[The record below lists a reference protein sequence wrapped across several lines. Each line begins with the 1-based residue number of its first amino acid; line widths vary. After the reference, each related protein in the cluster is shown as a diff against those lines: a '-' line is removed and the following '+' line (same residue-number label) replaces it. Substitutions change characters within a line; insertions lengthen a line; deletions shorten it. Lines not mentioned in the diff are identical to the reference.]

1 MKTKMMITV
10 KLKNYKMKINIEGM
24 QMNVSMKEVKLKLD
38 NVKLIG

>member
-24 QMNVSMKEVKLKLD
+24 QMKVSMKEVKLKI
-38 NVKLIG
+38 KTQK